1 MVCLV
6 FALQG
11 CSSCSNRADVGNPAS
26 DGGNPDAGDGGDGGD
41 GGNTGYDGSM
51 HHDTGPG
58 DFSLDGGPN
67 GSGDGVTL
75 APDGGIMLNNNSTA
89 LHFAWIANAT
99 AGTVSKFDTQ
109 TGNEVARYYSV
120 IPMDGLGRTDGG
132 GVTYLTADQA
142 NSPSRT
148 AIDLNGDVW
157 VANRAPGW
165 QGSVTKI
172 ANDVSSC
179 RRLPDGGVN
188 TSFDRNG
195 NGVIDTDPAAGE
207 FIRPS
212 NFADPTQYDSCVLF
226 STPVGSFGGGGGSV
240 KARALAVSQGNFE
253 SGNIAGDIWV
263 GIHSDNLVQKLN
275 SRNGQVIE
283 VGPDAGTAINLSWG
297 PYGAAVDGLQ
307 RLWLVQQ
314 VTANLALVDTRTGRL
329 ITDSLTYNGPGSSG
343 AYGIAIDGRNRVW
356 VPSWDVG
363 PSAFRY
369 DHGPSLD
376 AGIGTWSRFDFP
388 NARSQIGS
396 SLGDTRGIAADDQ
409 GYIWMSGHRAAFG
422 GSTQLAQV
430 IGFNSDDGGLFRFNL
445 PAGGVADFIDATDA
459 GSDSITSIGV
469 GLDSNNDIWVNNFG
483 GSTGNAMRISRD
495 GGTVLYT
502 ASQPGNLYT
511 YSDFTGYQ
519 LRHFTAPRGTFQRDY
534 QGCSERSQWGP
545 VSWTGTTP
553 PNTSIQLFVKVANV
567 LADLDNTNVPQYGPF
582 NSSPADLQAAGV
594 PHGHYF
600 RVLFI
605 LRSNDHLSTPVLTS
619 FSVVEQCPI
628 GLN

>member
-1 MVCLV
+1 MVCV
-6 FALQG
+6 AFALQG
-11 CSSCSNRADVGNPAS
+11 CTGCSNRSAVQNNPAT

-41 GGNTGYDGSM
+41 SGNPVYDGSV

-58 DFSLDGGPN
+58 DFSLDGGHD
-67 GSGDGVTL
+67 GTGDGVTL
-75 APDGGIMLNNNSTA
+75 SPDGGIILNSNSTA

-99 AGTVSKFDTQ
+99 QGTVSKFDTQ

-132 GVTYLTADQA
+132 VTQLTPNQV

-157 VANRAPGW
+157 VANRAPGL

-207 FIRPS
+207 FVVPG
-212 NFADPTQYDSCVLF
+212 NLADPTQYDSCVLF
-226 STPVGSFGGGGGSV
+226 STPVGSYGGTGSV

-253 SGNIAGDIWV
+253 SGNTGGDIWV
-263 GIHSDNLVQKLN
+263 GIHSDNLVQKLS
-275 SRNGQVIE
+275 SRNGQIIE
-283 VGPDAGTAINLSWG
+283 VGPDAGTAIALSWG

-307 RLWLVQQ
+307 RLWLVEQ

-329 ITDSLTYNGPGSSG
+329 ITTNLPYNGPGSSG
-343 AYGIAIDGRNRVW
+343 AYGIAIDGKNRVW

-363 PSAFRY
+363 PSAFWY
-369 DHGPSLD
+369 DHGPGLD
-376 AGIGTWSRFDFP
+376 AGIGTWGRFDFP
-388 NARSQIGS
+388 NARSQTGS

-409 GYIWMSGHRAAFG
+409 GYIWMSGHRTANG
-422 GSTQLAQV
+422 GATQLAQV
-430 IGFNSDDGGLFRFNL
+430 IGFNSDDGGIFRFRL
-445 PAGGVADFIDATDA
+445 PDGGTADFIDATDA
-459 GSDSITSIGV
+459 GSDSVTSIGV

-483 GSTGNAMRISRD
+483 NSTGNAMRISRD

-502 ASQPGNLYT
+502 ASQAGNLYT

-534 QGCSERSQWGP
+534 SGCSAQSIWGP

-567 LADLDNTNVPQYGPF
+567 LADLDNTNVQQYGPF
-582 NSSPADLQAAGV
+582 NTSPADLQAAGV
-594 PHGHYF
+594 PRGHYL

-605 LRSNDHLSTPVLTS
+605 LRSIDHQSTPVLTS
-619 FSVVEQCPI
+619 FSVDEQCPV